1 MRRVSVDLDR
11 VLGRTSMYGVL
22 LAVLTALAGWALL
35 GSLVGALSQ
44 SAGDLVASLGVCVG
58 VSVGANC
65 LVGAAVRAPSRHAS
79 SVSTGLLLFFL
90 LWPSV
95 STRDV
100 LAAAL
105 AALVATASKYLL
117 VVRGRRLVNPAA
129 FGALVVAA
137 LGIGAP
143 VWWVATPWMLPAVAV
158 GGALVLRRAGGW
170 GVAGLVV
177 VTALSGTVLRL
188 VLAGAAPGQ
197 ALSTALLSY
206 PVVFLAVFMATE
218 PLTLPSRRW
227 QRGVVA
233 VLMGV
238 LVCLTVTVTLGAHTL
253 TTGPEAGIVVANLV
267 AAVLAGRG
275 AAGDLRVVEV
285 LRPTPGIAEVVLAPR
300 RPVPFLAGQ
309 YVELTV
315 PTALDVRGNRRVFS
329 LAGTPAQARGAEPRL
344 RVAFRVPER
353 PSAVKAALVAM
364 PEGAVVRREGIRGD
378 FLLPGDPQVPLLL
391 VAGGIGVTPFLAQ
404 LGDLHERGEERDVVL
419 VHVVR
424 GAADAACSRE
434 LAGPGVE
441 VVTVVAGLPP
451 SAGEVLA
458 HCPDAARRCA
468 LVSGPPGFVAA
479 VRGALGEV
487 GVRRVVTDSFTGY

>member
-1 MRRVSVDLDR
+1 MCWGAPRC
-11 VLGRTSMYGVL
+11 YGVL

-65 LVGAAVRAPSRHAS
+65 LVGAAVCAPSRHAS

-90 LWPSV
+90 LWPFV

-100 LAAAL
+100 LAAALAAAL

-285 LRPTPGIAEVVLAPR
+285 LRPTPGTAEVVLAPR

-329 LAGTPAQARGAEPRL
+329 LAGNPAQARGAEPRL

-353 PSAVKAALVAM
+353 PSAFKAALVAM
-364 PEGAVVRREGIRGD
+364 PEGAVLRSEGIRGE

-404 LGDLHERGEERDVVL
+404 LGDLRERGEERDVVL